1 MRINYGNRTRMVAWP
16 MNWSGPTSVYV
27 KHLQFNKRLISFDE
41 DTLTWNEV
49 KQERL
54 QEGIALMDSGDEY
67 QLGSVM
73 FITGVKTFE
82 GLGSLFGAEE

>member
-1 MRINYGNRTRMVAWP
+1 

-27 KHLQFNKRLISFDE
+27 KHLQHNKRLISFDE

-54 QEGIALMDSGDEY
+54 QNGIALMDDADEY
-67 QLGSVM
+67 PLGSVL